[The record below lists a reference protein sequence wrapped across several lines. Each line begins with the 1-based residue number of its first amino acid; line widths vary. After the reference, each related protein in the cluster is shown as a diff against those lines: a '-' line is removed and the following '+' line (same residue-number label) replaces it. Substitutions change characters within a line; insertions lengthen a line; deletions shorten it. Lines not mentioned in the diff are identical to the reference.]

1 MSDLT
6 LTIEPKVG
14 FGEIKFGDE
23 SQKVIDIL
31 GEADE
36 VENIEDE
43 DGFNVVIL
51 NYWEK
56 GVTVFFEGGEKSV
69 VSCFETDIP
78 ETTLFGKEVF
88 SMSEEEVIALM
99 KEKGFE
105 VAETEVEETGEKR
118 ISYDD
123 ALIDF
128 FFEDGELIAINWGV
142 LVNEKG
148 EIEEF
153 A

>member
-1 MSDLT
+1 MSELT

-14 FGEIKFGDE
+14 FGEIKFGDQSE
-23 SQKVIDIL
+23 KVIEIL

-36 VENIEDE
+36 VEDIDDE

-56 GVTVFFEGGEKSV
+56 GVTVFFEGQEKSV

-78 ETTLFGKEVF
+78 EVTLFGKEVF
-88 SMSEEEVIALM
+88 QMDEKAIINLM
-99 KEKGFE
+99 KEQGFE
-105 VAETEVEETGEKR
+105 VAESEVEETGEKR

-128 FFEDGELIAINWGV
+128 FFEDDALTAVNWGV
-142 LVNEKG
+142 LVNEQG

-153 A
+153 

>member
-1 MSDLT
+1 MKELSLV
-6 LTIEPKVG
+6 IEPKVG
-14 FGEIKFGDE
+14 FGEIKFGDISE
-23 SQKVIDIL
+23 RALEYL

-36 VENIEDE
+36 VEDIPDE

-56 GVTVFFEGGEKSV
+56 GVSVFFEGVEKSV

-78 ETTLFGKEVF
+78 EATLFGKNIFDLNED
-88 SMSEEEVIALM
+88 EVIALM
-99 KEKGFE
+99 KEHGYE
-105 VAETEVEETGEKR
+105 VAEKETEDNGERR

-128 FFEDGELIAINWGV
+128 FFLDGDMIAVNWGV
-142 LVNEKG
+142 LVNEQG

-153 A
+153 